1 MPSFYDQLL
10 TELRSAEQHQ
20 PPAPAFNYDD
30 IADGRRSFRKAVGD
44 VGRGL
49 SRIVPR
55 EPPRPPVPTPAETMR
70 KAFEAFKAGRL
81 SGDEL
86 RRLEAQR
93 NGMVDTLSTRGGK

>member
-10 TELRSAEQHQ
+10 TELRSAEQHH
-20 PPAPAFNYDD
+20 PAPSFDASD
-30 IADGRRSFRKAVGD
+30 IAAGQRQFKKSLSAI
-44 VGRGL
+44 GRGL

-93 NGMVDTLSTRGGK
+93 NGMVDTLSARGGK